1 MSGSSDWRRSRLYVW
16 GPAVAQALVIFVASS
31 IPDVTRLPGGI
42 SDHTGHFIGYA
53 MLGAAL
59 LHAFAGASLRGVTVS
74 GAVWSLAVSSL
85 YGISD
90 ELHQSFVPGRT
101 PDVHDWIADTWGAA
115 VAIGVLS
122 AVAFALRRRTREV

>member
-1 MSGSSDWRRSRLYVW
+1 L
-16 GPAVAQALVIFVASS
+16 
-31 IPDVTRLPGGI
+31 
-42 SDHTGHFIGYA
+42 
-53 MLGAAL
+53 
-59 LHAFAGASLRGVTVS
+59 
-74 GAVWSLAVSSL
+74 SSL